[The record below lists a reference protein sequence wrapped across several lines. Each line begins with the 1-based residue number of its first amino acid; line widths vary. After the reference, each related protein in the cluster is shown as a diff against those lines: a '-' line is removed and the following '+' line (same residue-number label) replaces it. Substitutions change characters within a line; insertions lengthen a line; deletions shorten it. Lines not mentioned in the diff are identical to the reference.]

1 MAAISR
7 DAIVGVIG
15 AGTMGAGIA
24 QVAAQAGHRVRLYDA
39 AEGAASAAIDRV
51 AEQLAKRVRKG
62 KLDESSRS
70 ETMARLESAAALSE
84 LADCALVV
92 EAIVE
97 DLDVKQSVFLK
108 IEGICGEQT
117 ILATN
122 TSSLSVTEI
131 ASGIR
136 RPDNLVGMHFFN
148 PAPVLRLVEIVKGLA
163 TSCDV
168 AQTVFATVAEWGRKP
183 VFVRDTPGFIVNRVA
198 RPFYGEAFNLLQEQA
213 ADAKTLDR
221 LYRDCGGFP
230 MGPCELTDLIGQDV
244 NEKVSRTVFE
254 AFNFDARYRPS
265 RLQRQMVAAGRL
277 GRKSGRGFYDY
288 TERESRS
295 ANEPASGIEKGRI
308 PESVVLEWDSH
319 SEAGRLEALAKR
331 MGDAGIKV
339 SMHAGQC
346 DRVDLPECSM
356 AITDG
361 RMATERAL
369 QEGQPNL
376 VLFDAAFDYETAP
389 SIGVAVSE
397 TASSSARTA
406 AEELFHAL
414 GMSVEWLDDV
424 PGLVVLRTV
433 AMLANEGAQAVHEG
447 ICDAKAVDDAMRYGT
462 NYPRGPLDWADA
474 LGPAFILKV
483 LNNLQAA
490 YGDDRYR
497 ASPRLRRLAAAGRRF
512 HEGGFP

>member
-1 MAAISR
+1 MEAIPR
-7 DAIVGVIG
+7 DVIVGVIG
-15 AGTMGAGIA
+15 AGTMGTGIA
-24 QVAAQAGHRVRLYDA
+24 QVAAEAGHRVRLYDA

-62 KLDESSRS
+62 KLDETSRN
-70 ETMARLESAAALSE
+70 EAMARLEPAAALSE
-84 LADCALVV
+84 FADCGLVV

-97 DLDVKQSVFLK
+97 DVGVKQSVFRE
-108 IEGICGEQT
+108 IEDICGKQT

-131 ASGIR
+131 AAGVR
-136 RPDNLVGMHFFN
+136 RPDNFVGMHFFN
-148 PAPVLRLVEIVKGLA
+148 PAPVLPLVEIVEGLA
-163 TSCDV
+163 TSFDV
-168 AQTVFATVAEWGRKP
+168 VQTVIATVTEWGRKP
-183 VFVRDTPGFIVNRVA
+183 VLVSDTPGFIVNRVA
-198 RPFYGEAFNLLQEQA
+198 RPFYAEAFNLLQERA
-213 ADAKTLDR
+213 ADAQTLDR

-265 RLQRQMVAAGRL
+265 RLQRQLVAAGRL

-288 TERESRS
+288 TERKSRS
-295 ANEPASGIEKGRI
+295 SSEPTSKPKRGRV
-308 PESVVLEWDSH
+308 PESVVLEWDSQ
-319 SEAGRLEALAKR
+319 SDVGRLEPLAKR

-339 SMHAGQC
+339 LTRAGQG
-346 DRVDLPECSM
+346 DRIHLPECTM

-361 RMATERAL
+361 RMATERAF
-369 QEGQPNL
+369 QESQPNL
-376 VLFDAAFDYETAP
+376 VLFDAAFDYETAA
-389 SIGVAVSE
+389 SIGLAISE

-406 AEELFHAL
+406 AEELFQTL

-447 ICDAKAVDDAMRYGT
+447 VCDAKAVDDAMRYGT
-462 NYPRGPLDWADA
+462 NYPRGPLAWADA
-474 LGPAFILKV
+474 LSPAFILKV

-512 HEGGFP
+512 HEEGSP